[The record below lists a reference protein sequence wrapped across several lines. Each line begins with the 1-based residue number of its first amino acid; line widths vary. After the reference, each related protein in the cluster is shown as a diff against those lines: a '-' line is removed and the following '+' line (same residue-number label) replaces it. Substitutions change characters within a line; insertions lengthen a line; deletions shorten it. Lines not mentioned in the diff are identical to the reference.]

1 MGIFVCDSP
10 VLAPY
15 KCVSCGAGYGGDGRK
30 FVDTSIHLDLYG
42 QVYICQHC
50 IVEIAREINIIPWI
64 PQREL
69 ELRVGRL
76 EEENVRLRAALA
88 NLDFVP
94 HRSGNSSVLESTERS
109 EDAEDNAER
118 GKSPGKRPTKSGSK
132 PDTGS
137 VRGASKLDEL
147 ISG

>member
-1 MGIFVCDSP
+1 MGVYINDMP

-15 KCVSCGAGYGGDGRK
+15 KCVSCSSGYGGDGRK
-30 FVDTSIHLDLYG
+30 FVDTSIHVHQYG

-50 IVEIAREINIIPWI
+50 MVEIARELNIIPWI

-76 EEENVRLRAALA
+76 EEENVRLRSALA
-88 NLDFVP
+88 SLDFVP
-94 HRSGNSSVLESTERS
+94 HRTGNSSVPESTSGDENS
-109 EDAEDNAER
+109 SGDAEG
-118 GKSPGKRPTKSGSK
+118 GKAASQRTAKSRSK
-132 PDTGS
+132 SDPGS